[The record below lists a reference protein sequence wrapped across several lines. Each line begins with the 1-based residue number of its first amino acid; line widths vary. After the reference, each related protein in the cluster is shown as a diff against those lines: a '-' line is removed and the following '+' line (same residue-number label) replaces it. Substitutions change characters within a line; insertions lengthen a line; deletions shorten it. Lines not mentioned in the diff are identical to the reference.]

1 MELTKEKTISLQS
14 SHAVQSVTFI
24 PTLNLIAAAS
34 PRQDELVFEF
44 FDASSGLRL
53 INKQY
58 PKEKLKKP
66 SLLQDANQSN
76 NSHAVDQKP
85 IGVDVNETQLNKLS
99 GASSTVVT
107 DFFHGTGQ
115 FVLSWG
121 NRFSIR
127 RDLNGTLLLD
137 SLLDCQCSDKDEIV
151 NLDLTVTDATHLH
164 ALLNEFCD
172 LDSADQTDQIAA
184 DELRDAYSQLGD
196 GLSRVGQRSG
206 DKHARLVLSGQLD
219 GLLQRLSTLQ
229 DYLVQSQLLNNP
241 GVPVL
246 ASLIDRLVQLRPDP
260 PINPLE
266 LARTADKSVF
276 NSEANRRET
285 FATWP
290 HMHYKWALPEAM
302 AAAGFYHSP
311 PDSDRALCF
320 ACIVCLVSWEPTD
333 EPWSEHERHSPNC
346 VFVKNEFTNN
356 VPLIATQA
364 TEPARITQRPVDII
378 GVSNSPMILPTSSLD
393 GDLSLWDLSLRYRVR
408 AETSIKRE
416 NDLFTSSSE
425 SNRSVKVNALLLCDA
440 NVDRLAVLVACQLA
454 NQPDANWEPALLVYR
469 IDRSEVSYLDSSSHR
484 RSRRLRLLDR
494 ASLTAPYVSLQAPRP
509 ANHPAA
515 VAAATTATSA
525 TTVVA
530 ASMDGYIVIYHSLL
544 QLLLLDNPLES
555 GFRISHMV
563 RTRIPLLPLS
573 TNPTIDEAAIAD
585 CALLKPRQLLLL
597 APDPMDDS
605 APAVSVAVVEPVAK
619 RTRCDLGDAS
629 VAAELGCAAVLTC
642 DSTILVV
649 DLDRELVTYRVAP
662 PPPPASPSGD
672 VNAVSQSESLES
684 SAVST
689 TGSYY
694 TRIEY
699 CCGLDKL
706 VAARDRELH
715 IFNVSRPD
723 PECLETMRPAGS
735 VSADAALSTS
745 ATQGMVASEEL
756 ELDGSSRPGANV
768 DSSSSVA
775 AGAGGVPSSLLGSG
789 AAGEAAATVGGG
801 SASSSSS
808 LFRQPLIDSYAKLLE
823 LTQYEYM
830 TPRFM
835 ATVGPCWTEL
845 QPEQQQRLHP
855 MYQLGTG
862 SAGVG
867 GISGIGADCSRSFK
881 LTPDSASWSE
891 HLIDIVLL
899 KSVCVGHIDLKLTI
913 DYFQQPPPNI
923 AVTLLTLNVS
933 GSSVGSKDP
942 DSISLP
948 YIDDDSSLPLSS
960 DQLKALNAE
969 VIAGPYNLAEYLD
982 GSGRV
987 AYITMTSLE
996 LIRCRTRNF
1005 AIHIKYCCSPQQQQQ
1020 AEQQQQQQQAPGNK
1034 PSASTIRQGCDCIRE
1049 MTICVRKFKRTSLP
1063 KERQQRLAL
1072 LTDSELHRAA
1082 VQLLADGSLTPGR
1095 EPVPSLL
1102 ALLNWILSILYHCP
1116 GGDTRLPELIGEQ
1129 ADNLVWRLLLQNQRT
1144 VANLALRL
1152 FNSAVALRRSACAP
1166 GLARAVSRH
1175 VTRLAEVR
1183 SPAGLANFFALA
1195 NSLHLAGY
1203 TCDRLEERL
1212 AKLLVELSVSLRDRS
1227 GEFYPS
1233 VLRSQAC
1240 LYHNPLEPELF
1251 DLDPVVAYRLRASLR
1266 AGPVGN
1272 SGSAAAAAAASGG
1285 GAMPSMGPMTA
1296 ASTAPPG
1303 AAGYSPPPY
1312 GWAGWAIVPLGFSS
1326 GGGAGLGLGSS
1337 AAGSAGAGAN
1347 IASLSQSV
1355 PMLVPKVA
1363 LPGEWASAAA
1373 SGNCTSTLM
1382 AAAAAAAAAA
1392 ATSGGQGGGSGRP
1405 GSDDDRVSD
1414 VLRLLPPPVTSTSEI
1429 QAWQTRGLIEV
1440 EPLHFTCCLATGGT
1454 RIEYLD
1460 TCQAYPMAS
1469 AGSASASAAMAS
1481 AAAASA
1487 SGQTAAGVT
1496 AASSAGAAMPSS
1508 AAAAAASEKK
1518 SLEAKLMDPTPPT
1531 PKTTPATTTH
1541 TTPLFAT
1548 PSVSPPP
1555 PDELDEEAGAAAAA
1569 SGKAPSGGDIAEA
1582 TAAAA
1587 AAAAA
1592 AASAAARLSSHSTAA
1607 SHLLNPPQPLAL
1619 VVDRMHPGARRFV
1632 ILDFGH
1638 SVLLTDVLIPACSD
1652 LGSISVTVWN
1662 RSEEI
1667 DSLRL
1672 AVSTDIGSHPL
1683 VLTDLYPPPLCRFLK
1698 VAIIGKMAG
1707 STPNRTRIPL
1717 GAFFGHSCL
1726 DATLESAQQ
1735 LKAVAEEN
1743 LCRYGM
1749 ACAQL
1754 QRQLDSLANT
1764 PAAGVGGDSSGAAAA
1779 MPSSSG
1785 AASASGP
1792 SALHHQLP
1800 SLFGGPATAA
1810 SPSLADPMLAGR
1822 LRQAYDNCCV
1832 LQRQVNIAQQA
1843 LARVLLLQQQPQQQQ
1858 QQQQAAQIGS
1868 DKAKSIMEEALR
1880 LLLSLTSSSDLGW
1893 SAYDAFVATLT
1904 DSETRQLFTDL
1915 IVCGSKSMQ
1924 LMACGLLSQ
1933 LTPHLRSP
1941 ENWWSDWLSSLL
1953 NHLLTQNR
1961 SDAAVDKELAKSSQ
1975 EQQQPQLVPCD
1986 RLFLLLSTL
1995 LQKMSP
2001 NSVVLDSLLALLARQ
2016 INEETLLRQN
2026 WELLGWLLLLVSR
2039 ALDHVTPPSQRW
2051 DFLAWHHLFA
2061 SESSGKTNRREFR
2074 FNKRKLQKRLM
2085 HHKQMLMELSKLKEE
2100 FLSSKTKLEQQ
2111 AEPADHA
2118 KKWMM

>member
-1 MELTKEKTISLQS
+1 MNF
-14 SHAVQSVTFI
+14 VT
-24 PTLNLIAAAS
+24 PT
-34 PRQDELVFEF
+34 
-44 FDASSGLRL
+44 
-53 INKQY
+53 
-58 PKEKLKKP
+58 
-66 SLLQDANQSN
+66 
-76 NSHAVDQKP
+76 
-85 IGVDVNETQLNKLS
+85 
-99 GASSTVVT
+99 
-107 DFFHGTGQ
+107 
-115 FVLSWG
+115 
-121 NRFSIR
+121 
-127 RDLNGTLLLD
+127 
-137 SLLDCQCSDKDEIV
+137 
-151 NLDLTVTDATHLH
+151 
-164 ALLNEFCD
+164 
-172 LDSADQTDQIAA
+172 
-184 DELRDAYSQLGD
+184 SQLGD

-735 VSADAALSTS
+735 VSADAALSLFRSS

-982 GSGRV
+982 GS
-987 AYITMTSLE
+987 
-996 LIRCRTRNF
+996 
-1005 AIHIKYCCSPQQQQQ
+1005 
-1020 AEQQQQQQQAPGNK
+1020 
-1034 PSASTIRQGCDCIRE
+1034 
-1049 MTICVRKFKRTSLP
+1049 
-1063 KERQQRLAL
+1063 
-1072 LTDSELHRAA
+1072 

-1116 GGDTRLPELIGEQ
+1116 GSDTRLPELIGEQ
-1129 ADNLVWRLLLQNQRT
+1129 ADNLVWRLLLQNQPPW
-1144 VANLALRL
+1144 L
-1152 FNSAVALRRSACAP
+1152 FEDLPCAP

-1272 SGSAAAAAAASGG
+1272 SGSAAAAAAAAAAGSNTGASGG
-1285 GAMPSMGPMTA
+1285 GAGM
-1296 ASTAPPG
+1296 PG
-1303 AAGYSPPPY
+1303 AFAGVGSAGAGYSPPPY

-1832 LQRQVNIAQQA
+1832 LQRQV
-1843 LARVLLLQQQPQQQQ
+1843 
-1858 QQQQAAQIGS
+1858 S
-1868 DKAKSIMEEALR
+1868 
-1880 LLLSLTSSSDLGW
+1880 
-1893 SAYDAFVATLT
+1893 
-1904 DSETRQLFTDL
+1904 
-1915 IVCGSKSMQ
+1915 
-1924 LMACGLLSQ
+1924 
-1933 LTPHLRSP
+1933 
-1941 ENWWSDWLSSLL
+1941 
-1953 NHLLTQNR
+1953 
-1961 SDAAVDKELAKSSQ
+1961 
-1975 EQQQPQLVPCD
+1975 
-1986 RLFLLLSTL
+1986 
-1995 LQKMSP
+1995 
-2001 NSVVLDSLLALLARQ
+2001 
-2016 INEETLLRQN
+2016 
-2026 WELLGWLLLLVSR
+2026 
-2039 ALDHVTPPSQRW
+2039 
-2051 DFLAWHHLFA
+2051 
-2061 SESSGKTNRREFR
+2061 
-2074 FNKRKLQKRLM
+2074 
-2085 HHKQMLMELSKLKEE
+2085 
-2100 FLSSKTKLEQQ
+2100 
-2111 AEPADHA
+2111 
-2118 KKWMM
+2118 

>member
-1 MELTKEKTISLQS
+1 
-14 SHAVQSVTFI
+14 
-24 PTLNLIAAAS
+24 
-34 PRQDELVFEF
+34 
-44 FDASSGLRL
+44 
-53 INKQY
+53 
-58 PKEKLKKP
+58 
-66 SLLQDANQSN
+66 
-76 NSHAVDQKP
+76 
-85 IGVDVNETQLNKLS
+85 
-99 GASSTVVT
+99 ASSTVVT

-172 LDSADQTDQIAA
+172 LDSGDQTDQIAA
-184 DELRDAYSQLGD
+184 DELRDAYNQLGD

-484 RSRRLRLLDR
+484 RSRRL
-494 ASLTAPYVSLQAPRP
+494 P
-509 ANHPAA
+509 
-515 VAAATTATSA
+515 
-525 TTVVA
+525 
-530 ASMDGYIVIYHSLL
+530 
-544 QLLLLDNPLES
+544 
-555 GFRISHMV
+555 
-563 RTRIPLLPLS
+563 
-573 TNPTIDEAAIAD
+573 AIAD

-662 PPPPASPSGD
+662 PPHPASPSGD

-862 SAGVG
+862 SVGVG

-982 GSGRV
+982 GS
-987 AYITMTSLE
+987 
-996 LIRCRTRNF
+996 
-1005 AIHIKYCCSPQQQQQ
+1005 
-1020 AEQQQQQQQAPGNK
+1020 
-1034 PSASTIRQGCDCIRE
+1034 
-1049 MTICVRKFKRTSLP
+1049 
-1063 KERQQRLAL
+1063 
-1072 LTDSELHRAA
+1072 

-1116 GGDTRLPELIGEQ
+1116 GSDTRLPELIGEQ

-1272 SGSAAAAAAASGG
+1272 SGSAAAAAAAAAAGSNTEASGGGAGMPGAFAGVGSAGAGMFNPYAGSAASGG
-1285 GAMPSMGPMTA
+1285 GAMASMGPMTA

-1792 SALHHQLP
+1792 SALYHQLP

-1832 LQRQVNIAQQA
+1832 LQRQV
-1843 LARVLLLQQQPQQQQ
+1843 
-1858 QQQQAAQIGS
+1858 S
-1868 DKAKSIMEEALR
+1868 
-1880 LLLSLTSSSDLGW
+1880 
-1893 SAYDAFVATLT
+1893 
-1904 DSETRQLFTDL
+1904 
-1915 IVCGSKSMQ
+1915 
-1924 LMACGLLSQ
+1924 
-1933 LTPHLRSP
+1933 
-1941 ENWWSDWLSSLL
+1941 
-1953 NHLLTQNR
+1953 
-1961 SDAAVDKELAKSSQ
+1961 
-1975 EQQQPQLVPCD
+1975 
-1986 RLFLLLSTL
+1986 
-1995 LQKMSP
+1995 
-2001 NSVVLDSLLALLARQ
+2001 
-2016 INEETLLRQN
+2016 
-2026 WELLGWLLLLVSR
+2026 
-2039 ALDHVTPPSQRW
+2039 
-2051 DFLAWHHLFA
+2051 
-2061 SESSGKTNRREFR
+2061 
-2074 FNKRKLQKRLM
+2074 
-2085 HHKQMLMELSKLKEE
+2085 
-2100 FLSSKTKLEQQ
+2100 
-2111 AEPADHA
+2111 
-2118 KKWMM
+2118 